1 MNPHSPDEPR
11 DETPADGTP
20 QEPTP
25 ADRTPWGGASSG
37 GVPHGTPASGS
48 APDGELPGGGP
59 VPAPQYG
66 QYLPGHGAAGP
77 RAGGEPYGAQDPYG
91 VQRPQGVAAP
101 GPHDPRRPVGAPAR
115 RRRTGMPV
123 TWWLIGI
130 CVGVWGAQWLV
141 ALLTPYSLVRVLGY
155 VPALT
160 WDEPWRMLTSGFLH
174 SMPSPLHLLLNMYT
188 LYLFGRMLEPLLGTW
203 RMLVLFLLSVLGG
216 SVGVLLLGDPW
227 VVVIGASGGI
237 FGLFGA
243 MFVFMRHFKSD
254 MTPIVVLIVI
264 NLVFGFV
271 VGGVAWQAHVGGLV
285 VGGLVALAMLPGLRR
300 SPLA

>member
-1 MNPHSPDEPR
+1 MTPRSPDDPS
-11 DETPADGTP
+11 DETPADGTH
-20 QEPTP
+20 QEP
-25 ADRTPWGGASSG
+25 AHLDRDPWGGTSSG
-37 GVPHGTPASGS
+37 GVPRETPASGS
-48 APDGELPGGGP
+48 APGGALPGGEP

-66 QYLPGHGAAGP
+66 QYLPGHGAGNP
-77 RAGGEPYGAQDPYG
+77 RASGDPYG
-91 VQRPQGVAAP
+91 TQGPHGVVAP
-101 GPHDPRRPVGAPAR
+101 GPHDPRCPVGAPAR

-130 CVGVWGAQWLV
+130 CVGVWGAQWLA
-141 ALLTPYSLVRVLGY
+141 ALLTPYSLVRALGY
-155 VPALT
+155 VPSLT
-160 WDEPWRMLTSGFLH
+160 WDEPWRMLTSGFIH

-243 MFVFMRHFKSD
+243 MFVFMRHFKND
-254 MTPIVVLIVI
+254 MTPIVVLIVV
-264 NLVFGFV
+264 NLAFGFV
-271 VGGVAWQAHVGGLV
+271 VGGIAWQAHVGGLV

-300 SPLA
+300 SPLD

>member
-1 MNPHSPDEPR
+1 MTHDPADPRSGGIPGDGAPQGRVPR
-11 DETPADGTP
+11 DG
-20 QEPTP
+20 
-25 ADRTPWGGASSG
+25 
-37 GVPHGTPASGS
+37 H
-48 APDGELPGGGP
+48 P

-66 QYLPGHGAAGP
+66 QYLPGHE
-77 RAGGEPYGAQDPYG
+77 GEGSHDAPAQP
-91 VQRPQGVAAP
+91 
-101 GPHDPRRPVGAPAR
+101 PRRPTVGPAR
-115 RRRTGMPV
+115 RRTTMPV
-123 TWWLIGI
+123 TWGI
-130 CVGVWGAQWLV
+130 IALCVAVWGAQWVV
-141 ALLTPYSLVRVLGY
+141 ALLTPYSLATMFGY

-160 WDEPWRMLTSGFLH
+160 TSEPWRMLTSGFLH

-203 RMLVLFLLSVLGG
+203 RMLTLFVLSVLGG

-243 MFVFMRHFKSD
+243 MFVFMRHFRND

-271 VGGVAWQAHVGGLV
+271 AGGVAWQAHVGGLV
-285 VGGLVALAMLPGLRR
+285 VGGLVALAMLPGLGKR
-300 SPLA
+300 SLD